1 MAVSQTRIHMIGST
15 ISNWCYNNNGHF
27 FIRTNES
34 TGCILIVW
42 WASASND
49 WGTHFLRT
57 TLLFLRKISLIYTPQ
72 PLSRSLLRTKD
83 VSAPTIPEIDG
94 NTLSILH
101 CCEGRQLWWFIQ
113 DCYLYSNGRGWLF
126 FCVNYITQSRQWNQG
141 SEYDFP
147 IEIGSTLS
155 LSLLRKQKFHHQW
168 YVRIEYS
175 PVRKCLNTDE
185 IDSLSLLLCFASAL
199 PTSLFT
205 VKQSA
210 IKWT

>member
-72 PLSRSLLRTKD
+72 PLSRSLLRMYLHQQSPRLMATPFPYSIVVKAD
-83 VSAPTIPEIDG
+83 NFGDLSKIVTFTAMAEDDCSSVSTISLNQDSGIKAVNMIFQLKLGAPC
-94 NTLSILH
+94 H
-101 CCEGRQLWWFIQ
+101 CH
-113 DCYLYSNGRGWLF
+113 Y
-126 FCVNYITQSRQWNQG
+126 
-141 SEYDFP
+141 
-147 IEIGSTLS
+147 
-155 LSLLRKQKFHHQW
+155 
-168 YVRIEYS
+168 
-175 PVRKCLNTDE
+175 
-185 IDSLSLLLCFASAL
+185 
-199 PTSLFT
+199 
-205 VKQSA
+205 
-210 IKWT
+210 